1 MNFIDVSHITD
12 MNNLFYKSRF
22 NGDVSQWDV
31 FYVTNMRGMFS
42 ESRFDGDIS
51 NRNVGNGTDMHDGKD
66 KWEEQL

>member
-1 MNFIDVSHITD
+1 

-51 NRNVGNGTDMHDGKD
+51 NRNVGNVTDMHDG
-66 KWEEQL
+66 